1 MYISHL
7 TLFSIRNYLPHSAKH
22 TMVHP
27 DKKAKLKLDENRI
40 AALEALGFS
49 WSNDAASFDL
59 EKHKAYFVNKKPK
72 GQAKQSPKSSSS
84 VPNATGENQLLA
96 SVDFSSATDGPYP
109 ENWGAV

>member
-1 MYISHL
+1 
-7 TLFSIRNYLPHSAKH
+7 
-22 TMVHP
+22 MVHP

-49 WSNDAASFDL
+49 WSNDSSFDL
-59 EKHKAYFVNKKPK
+59 EKHKTYFVKKPNV
-72 GQAKQSPKSSSS
+72 QAKKSPKSSSS

-96 SVDFSSATDGPYP
+96 SVHFSSATDGPYP

>member
-1 MYISHL
+1 
-7 TLFSIRNYLPHSAKH
+7 
-22 TMVHP
+22 MVHP

-49 WSNDAASFDL
+49 WSNDASFDL
-59 EKHKAYFVNKKPK
+59 EKHKAYFVKKPNV
-72 GQAKQSPKSSSS
+72 QAKKSPKSSSS
-84 VPNATGENQLLA
+84 VPDAKGENQLLA

>member
-1 MYISHL
+1 
-7 TLFSIRNYLPHSAKH
+7 
-22 TMVHP
+22 MVHP

-49 WSNDAASFDL
+49 WSNDASFDL
-59 EKHKAYFVNKKPK
+59 EKHKAYFVKKPN
-72 GQAKQSPKSSSS
+72 GQAKKSPKSSSS
-84 VPNATGENQLLA
+84 VGENQLLA